1 MLIPSQQ
8 LTGAFGMK
16 AAYYHLV
23 HANAFHNTGG
33 LLATAIHALDGTH
46 GIAGWR

>member
-1 MLIPSQQ
+1 MQGIRFGVLYSTVS
-8 LTGAFGMK
+8 LTGAF
-16 AAYYHLV
+16 
-23 HANAFHNTGG
+23 GG